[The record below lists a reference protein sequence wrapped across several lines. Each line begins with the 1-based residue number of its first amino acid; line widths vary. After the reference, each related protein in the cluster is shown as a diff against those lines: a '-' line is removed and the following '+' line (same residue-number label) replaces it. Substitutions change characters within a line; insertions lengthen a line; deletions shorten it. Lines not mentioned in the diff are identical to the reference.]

1 MNQPLQTLPPDWE
14 IEVHGP
20 ACGWPTCTII
30 ITIPTGLQMRRMS
43 ELEFSLSSCKTQWD
57 IGSTSLKRVSASPCR
72 LGGYS
77 RQQRNNFCCWLL
89 QTRRVS

>member
-30 ITIPTGLQMRRMS
+30 ITSPTGLQMRFTHQPDERA
-43 ELEFSLSSCKTQWD
+43 
-57 IGSTSLKRVSASPCR
+57 RVLTEQLQDAM
-72 LGGYS
+72 GY
-77 RQQRNNFCCWLL
+77 RIDFA
-89 QTRRVS
+89 